1 MSLLFYSSLTTDRTA
16 LDEILEEVAGLTES
30 DYSDD
35 SWNKLQEAIQGTD
48 NLTKQSEIDAKVD
61 EIRDAISNLEKDED
75 KLDTEELERLLDKIN
90 RYNPDCFTKESWNDL
105 QECVDSVGNIEDL
118 KTQEEIDKKVEELN
132 EKINNLVFIGKK
144 GDLDRNGTVNSDD
157 AALILDVYRYGK

>member
-48 NLTKQSEIDAKVD
+48 NLTKQSEIDAKVN
-61 EIRDAISNLEKDED
+61 EIRDAISNLEKDEY
-75 KLDTEELERLLDKIN
+75 KLDTEEL
-90 RYNPDCFTKESWNDL
+90 
-105 QECVDSVGNIEDL
+105 
-118 KTQEEIDKKVEELN
+118 
-132 EKINNLVFIGKK
+132 
-144 GDLDRNGTVNSDD
+144 
-157 AALILDVYRYGK
+157 

>member
-16 LDEILEEVAGLTES
+16 LDEILEEVESLTES
-30 DYSDD
+30 VYSDD

-75 KLDTEELERLLDKIN
+75 
-90 RYNPDCFTKESWNDL
+90 
-105 QECVDSVGNIEDL
+105 
-118 KTQEEIDKKVEELN
+118 
-132 EKINNLVFIGKK
+132 
-144 GDLDRNGTVNSDD
+144 
-157 AALILDVYRYGK
+157 